1 MPYFIRLCRKLYG
14 MPHKL
19 TMIVPDKTKA
29 MLDATKKETEM
40 SATEQVRRAVG
51 LLRYILDA
59 QNRGAEFRVYEKD
72 NSYRLVEIR
81 LD

>member
-1 MPYFIRLCRKLYG
+1 

-19 TMIVPDKTKA
+19 TIIVPDKTKA
-29 MLDATKKETEM
+29 ILDATKKETEL
-40 SATEQVRRAVG
+40 SATEQVKRGVG

-59 QNRGAEFRVYEKD
+59 QNRGAEFRVYEKGVEP
-72 NSYRLVEIR
+72 RVVEII

>member
-1 MPYFIRLCRKLYG
+1 MYG

-29 MLDATKKETEM
+29 TLDGIKKETEM

-59 QNRGAEFRVYEKD
+59 QNRGDEFRVYEKD
-72 NSYRLVEIR
+72 GSYSRVEII